1 MLIRLLGTGNAA
13 QIPVFG
19 CDCRVCARARV
30 DERYRR
36 RPSSAE
42 IVTSMGRYL
51 LDAGRTDL
59 AQWLDPSVLRGVIL
73 THYHMDHVEG
83 LFHLRWGPLAPIP
96 VYGPPDETGAD
107 DLFTHPGCFDFSHQL
122 TPYEPTVISQELTV
136 TPIPLKHSR
145 LCFGYVLEG
154 RRESV
159 AYLSDCDGVGPRSLD
174 TLQRAKP
181 KAVIVDCT
189 YPPGMGRNHFSLD
202 RALEFA
208 ATLAAPRVYLTHIGH
223 VLEQHLIDHPLPL
236 EGPVSVASD
245 GMTLSVE

>member
-19 CDCRVCARARV
+19 CSCRVCARARV

-42 IVTSMGRYL
+42 IVTSTGRYL

-59 AQWLDPSVLRGVIL
+59 AEWLDPSVLRGVIL

-83 LFHLRWGPLAPIP
+83 LFQLRWGPLPAIP
-96 VYGPPDETGAD
+96 VYGPPDENGAD

-122 TPYEPTVISQELTV
+122 LPYVPTTISEELTV
-136 TPIPLKHSR
+136 IPLPLRHSR
-145 LCFGYVLEG
+145 LCFGYVLRG
-154 RRESV
+154 RRESI
-159 AYLSDCDGVGPRSLD
+159 AYLSDCDGVGPQSLEQ
-174 TLQRAKP
+174 LRREAP

-189 YPPGMGRNHFSLD
+189 YPPDAGRNHFSLD
-202 RALEFA
+202 RALAFA
-208 ATLAAPRVYLTHIGH
+208 EHVGAPRVYLTHIGH
-223 VLEQHLIDHPLPL
+223 QLEQYLLEAPLPL
-236 EGPVSVASD
+236 DGPVSVACD
-245 GMTLSVE
+245 GMTLTVD